1 MKKDLTKLTENLTKI
16 RGNNA
21 NLEIVKELSIVY
33 QGKKEKIKYSGNF
46 RLNWQGKLIVQV
58 FEPKK
63 AQLIKEVI
71 LATKD
76 FQQTSEDRAETKEK
90 NELCFSLVPMTR
102 EIRQRLLKEA
112 NKIIEDGKIKLQ
124 NSRREILK
132 KASLNEKEQAKKEVD
147 KVKDKYL
154 LEIQKLQKAKEKE
167 LEI

>member
-1 MKKDLTKLTENLTKI
+1 MKEDLIKLTKNLTKI

-21 NLEIVKELSIVY
+21 NLEIVKELLIVY
-33 QGKKEKIKYSGNF
+33 QGKKEKIKYSSNF

-63 AQLIKEVI
+63 TQLIKEVI

-90 NELCFSLVPMTR
+90 NELCFSLTPMTR
-102 EIRQRLLKEA
+102 EIRRELFEKA
-112 NKIIEDGKIKLQ
+112 CKIIEDGKIKLQ

-132 KASLNEKEQAKKEVD
+132 KASLNEKEQARKEVD

-167 LEI
+167 LEM